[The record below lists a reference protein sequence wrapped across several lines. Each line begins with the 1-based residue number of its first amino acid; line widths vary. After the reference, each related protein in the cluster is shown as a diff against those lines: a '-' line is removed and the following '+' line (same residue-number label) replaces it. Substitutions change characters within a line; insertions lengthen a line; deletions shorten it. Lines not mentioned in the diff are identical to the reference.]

1 MVTKEEFTNKRIKK
15 LQKKL
20 IKIRKENKIKEI
32 TNEMHEVFNG
42 KIISIDMNP
51 LYLNDL
57 SYIIK
62 KNLLLIRK
70 IMEKNDGDEGS
81 TSNVPQSTPSITMT
95 SMMTSPIID
104 PPFTA
109 MTPQMDPVA
118 EIPSMG
124 ASIQMNNYQNSTDIP
139 QSPSFSDL
147 LNFNDDDFV
156 SLLDD
161 LSLINANDEDSN
173 PSNDK

>member
-1 MVTKEEFTNKRIKK
+1 MK
-15 LQKKL
+15 
-20 IKIRKENKIKEI
+20 RKENSYKKRLIGLLKKAEELNTLCDI
-32 TNEMHEVFNG
+32 EMA
-42 KIISIDMNP
+42 
-51 LYLNDL
+51 
-57 SYIIK
+57 
-62 KNLLLIRK
+62 LIVYSPY
-70 IMEKNDGDEGS
+70 GDEGS

-95 SMMTSPIID
+95 SMISSAIID
-104 PPFTA
+104 PLFTA

-124 ASIQMNNYQNSTDIP
+124 ASIQMNNNQNCTDIP